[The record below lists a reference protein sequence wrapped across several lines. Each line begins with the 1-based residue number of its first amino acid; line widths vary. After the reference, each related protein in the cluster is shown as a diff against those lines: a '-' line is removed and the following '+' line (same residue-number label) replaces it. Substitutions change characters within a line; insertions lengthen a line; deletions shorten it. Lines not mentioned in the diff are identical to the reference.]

1 MDVVEESVEEGQEE
15 EEDYENALSVLASEP
30 SPATHDAT
38 APPFAADRVD
48 NHSANDDD
56 YDSNDHASSN
66 SNNRLITLRLEDHV
80 TRVVTRCRVKP
91 HRTVHELLQG
101 FRRYKTF
108 ADDHSLQLVYRD
120 NVLSLDT
127 MVSEV
132 GDMANSDEVLS
143 VRYQTL
149 PSST

>member
-1 MDVVEESVEEGQEE
+1 MDVVEDSVEEGQEE

-48 NHSANDDD
+48 NHGANDED
-56 YDSNDHASSN
+56 YVSNDHASSN
-66 SNNRLITLRLEDHV
+66 SSNRLITLRLEDHV